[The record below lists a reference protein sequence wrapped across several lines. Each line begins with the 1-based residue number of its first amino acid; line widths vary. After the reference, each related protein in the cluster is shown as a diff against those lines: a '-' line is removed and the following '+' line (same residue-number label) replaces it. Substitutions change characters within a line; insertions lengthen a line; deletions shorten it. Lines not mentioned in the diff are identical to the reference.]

1 MMIKKK
7 GETGS
12 ALSLV
17 LIFVTVAGLAIAS
30 LIFVTQL
37 STSGI
42 HQLSQKNQDS
52 SAVAAVTADVLTRF
66 QQNPLLGTASY
77 DPTLPETANCGLS
90 AADIASINTVNSSLS
105 FVSCLPVVGGGQ
117 FASTSTGT
125 AATDGTTI
133 SGIISSN
140 NAILSKKTVTLDPA
154 DTSSFLTASKVQKEV
169 TCDSTR
175 TCSGPVVVDPKVTNT
190 DSNPTSTSS
199 DCATYEYNATTNVG
213 CTMPISY
220 WVYPHA
226 PTSSKVSP
234 LPTALS
240 SCPTSSGVIVTLQ
253 PGVYKAVDVV
263 ALNTLTNH
271 TSSGKIYGVWDGVSV
286 YQDGKVCPANP
297 KITLV
302 FADGEFIFTGGTT
315 LTFNNPNL
323 TVINSNTTVK
333 MCTSGYSENS
343 SKCANTD
350 VDSRTQSWTT
360 HSGVKQFSCDYSSA
374 STSTWDP
381 SKDGPLANNSTFKG
395 SRIFFESTSFDVQK
409 GKVYLCGTNF
419 PSNKVMNNFAILAPL
434 AIHNTN
440 CKDLLSSANAAK
452 MCLTDPTKTITINF
466 GSAASV
472 HIGGGMFVPNAAV
485 TTTET
490 SNKHHTWDRELT
502 SKSIKMTCSVKTGK
516 GCEHNVERNEL
527 GRTARIT
534 CKSKEG
540 EYFTFEINI
549 DERDTRS
556 VFSRVDNK

>member
-1 MMIKKK
+1 MIKKK

-17 LIFVTVAGLAIAS
+17 LIFVTIAGLAIAS
-30 LIFVTQL
+30 LIFVTQI
-37 STSGI
+37 STTGI
-42 HQLSQKNQDS
+42 HQLSQKTKSS
-52 SAVAAVTADVLTRF
+52 SAFAAATADILARF
-66 QQNPLLGTASY
+66 QKDPTLGTAVY
-77 DPTLPETANCGLS
+77 DPTLTDTANCGLS
-90 AADIASINTVNSSLS
+90 AAEISSINNANPNMT
-105 FVSCLPVVGGGQ
+105 FVSCIPVVGGGQ

-154 DTSSFLTASKVQKEV
+154 DTSSYLTASKVQKEV

-175 TCSGPVVVDPKVTNT
+175 TCAGPVVEDPKVKNT
-190 DSNPTSTSS
+190 DSDPSSTSS

-220 WVYPHA
+220 WVYPHS
-226 PTSSKVSP
+226 PTSSSVSP

-253 PGVYKAVDVV
+253 PGVYKSVDVV
-263 ALNTLTNH
+263 ALNLLTNH
-271 TSSGKIYGVWDGVSV
+271 TSSGKIYGVWDGSSK
-286 YQDGKVCPANP
+286 YQDGKVCSANP

-360 HSGVKQFSCDYSSA
+360 HSGVKQFSCDYSTT

-466 GSAASV
+466 GSAANV

-534 CKSKEG
+534 CRSEKG
-540 EYFTFEINI
+540 EYFTLDINI
-549 DERDTRS
+549 DERDSSS
-556 VFSRVDNK
+556 VFSRVDTK

>member
-1 MMIKKK
+1 MIKKK

-17 LIFVTVAGLAIAS
+17 LIFVTIAGLAIAS
-30 LIFVTQL
+30 LIFVTQI
-37 STSGI
+37 STTGI
-42 HQLSQKNQDS
+42 HQLSQKTKNS
-52 SAVAAVTADVLTRF
+52 SAFAAATADILARF
-66 QQNPLLGTASY
+66 QKDPTLGTAVY
-77 DPTLPETANCGLS
+77 DPTLTDTANCGLS
-90 AADIASINTVNSSLS
+90 AAEISSINNANPNMT
-105 FVSCLPVVGGGQ
+105 FVSCIPVVGGGQ

-154 DTSSFLTASKVQKEV
+154 DTSSYLTASKVQKEV

-175 TCSGPVVVDPKVTNT
+175 TCAGPVVEDPKVKNT
-190 DSNPTSTSS
+190 DSDPSSTSS

-226 PTSSKVSP
+226 KTGI
-234 LPTALS
+234 LPTAPT
-240 SCPTSSGVIVTLQ
+240 SCPTSGITVTLQ
-253 PGVYKAVDVV
+253 PGVYGSVDVT
-263 ALNTLTNH
+263 ALNLLTNH
-271 TSSGKIYGVWDGVSV
+271 TNSGKLWGNWNVTKYE
-286 YQDGKVCPANP
+286 DGKTTCAANI
-297 KITLV
+297 KTTLI

-360 HSGVKQFSCDYSSA
+360 HSGVKQFSCDYSSN
-374 STSTWDP
+374 STSSWDP

-466 GSAASV
+466 GSAANV

-534 CKSKEG
+534 CRSEKG
-540 EYFTFEINI
+540 EYFTLDINI
-549 DERDTRS
+549 DERDSSS
-556 VFSRVDNK
+556 VFSRVDTK